1 MKALGIV
8 LLPMIALVPVMTA
21 AQDIKPAQP
30 PAMSK
35 VRPGAENA
43 RLSFLIGSFATE
55 TRVLPGR
62 MAATEAVGRG
72 TSRVRWGLDSMF
84 IFIEEESVNPLLGN
98 YKGFGILGYDAG
110 ESQYLLSMYNNFGDH
125 PQYRGAFSG
134 DTLILSCRV
143 PSPRGAFDQKL
154 LWYKTGETIRLQVLN
169 NMGTGFVPV
178 VDQSA
183 RRSPVPGERRQ
194 DN

>member
-1 MKALGIV
+1 MKAFGIFF
-8 LLPMIALVPVMTA
+8 LPLIALGALQTA
-21 AQDIKPAQP
+21 AQDVKPAQP
-30 PAMSK
+30 PAMSRM
-35 VRPGAENA
+35 RPDTEHA
-43 RLSFLIGSFATE
+43 RLSFLVGSFATE

-62 MAATEAVGRG
+62 MSATEAVGKG

-98 YKGFGILGYDAG
+98 YKGFGILGYDPG
-110 ESQYLLSMYNNFGDH
+110 ESQYVLSMYNNFGDH

-143 PSPRGAFDQKL
+143 LAPRGAFDQKL

-183 RRSPVPGERRQ
+183 RRSPLPGEGRR
-194 DN
+194 NN